1 MDKQS
6 QSLFVSALGAL
17 AFVLLIAFLV
27 WITQVQPQV
36 AASTPQEEPAHSA
49 PAEVEAEDAVEEIVY
64 EMSGDAVHGEEMFA
78 STCSACHG
86 PGGVG
91 IEGLGKD
98 MTQSEFIA
106 GQTDADL
113 ITFIKLGR
121 GTGDPLNTTGVDM
134 PPKGGN
140 PSLSEEDLNDIVTYI
155 RTIHTN

>member
-6 QSLFVSALGAL
+6 QSLYVPALGAL
-17 AFVLLIAFLV
+17 AFVLIVTFLV
-27 WITQVQPQV
+27 WATQVPPPGVESTSQEAVANSEV
-36 AASTPQEEPAHSA
+36 AAVAEEM
-49 PAEVEAEDAVEEIVY
+49 AEEEIVY
-64 EMSGDAVHGEEMFA
+64 AMSGDAVHGEELFA

-86 PGGVG
+86 PGGIGV
-91 IEGLGKD
+91 EGLGKD
-98 MTQSEFIA
+98 MTESEFIA
-106 GQTDADL
+106 GQTDAEL

-121 GTGDPLNTTGVDM
+121 STGDPLNTTGIDM

>member
-1 MDKQS
+1 MEKQS
-6 QSLFVSALGAL
+6 QSLYVSVLGAL
-17 AFVLLIAFLV
+17 ALVLIVTFLV
-27 WITQVQPQV
+27 WTTQPPLPG
-36 AASTPQEEPAHSA
+36 ATSATQEEVA
-49 PAEVEAEDAVEEIVY
+49 PSEGAMDTEKAAEAEVVY
-64 EMSGDAVHGEEMFA
+64 EMSGDAVHGEELFTA
-78 STCSACHG
+78 TCSACHG

-106 GQTDADL
+106 SKTDADL

-121 GTGDPLNTTGVDM
+121 STSDPLNTTGVDM

-155 RTIHTN
+155 RTIHLN

>member
-1 MDKQS
+1 MNKNS
-6 QSLFVSALGAL
+6 EAPYMSILGAL
-17 AFVLLIAFLV
+17 AFVLLVVFLV

-36 AASTPQEEPAHSA
+36 AASAPQEESAHSA
-49 PAEVEAEDAVEEIVY
+49 PGEDEAEGAVEEIVY
-64 EMSGDAVHGEEMFA
+64 EMSGDAAHGEELFA

-98 MTQSEFIA
+98 MTNSPFIA
-106 GQTDADL
+106 DQTDADL

-121 GTGDPLNTTGVDM
+121 STSDPLNTTGIDM

-140 PSLSEEDLNDIVTYI
+140 PSLGEDDLNDIVTYI

>member
-1 MDKQS
+1 MNKTS
-6 QSLFVSALGAL
+6 ESPYMAIVGAIIL
-17 AFVLLIAFLV
+17 VLVVVFLV

-36 AASTPQEEPAHSA
+36 AASAPQEESAHSA

-64 EMSGDAVHGEEMFA
+64 EMSGDAAHGEELFA

-86 PGGVG
+86 PGGIG

-106 GQTDADL
+106 NQTDTDL
-113 ITFIKLGR
+113 ITFIKVGR
-121 GTGDPLNTTGVDM
+121 TTSDPLNTTGIDM

-140 PSLSEEDLNDIVTYI
+140 PSLSEDDLNDIVTYI